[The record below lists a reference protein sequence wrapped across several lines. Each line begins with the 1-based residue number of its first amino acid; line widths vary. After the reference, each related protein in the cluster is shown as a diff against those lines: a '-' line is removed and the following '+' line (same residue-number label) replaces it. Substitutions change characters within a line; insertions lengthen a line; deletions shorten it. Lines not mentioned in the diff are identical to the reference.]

1 MSNLMQIVCDLVSRF
16 CLLAGSFFALTG
28 AVGIV
33 RLPDFYSRLHPAGK
47 SDSLAQTLILTG
59 LLLQIFSNEA
69 FAAFGYLGG
78 IKLALISVFLLLTTP
93 TATHA
98 IAKAAYVSGLQP
110 WSAETKKSGQEELK
124 DSHD

>member
-1 MSNLMQIVCDLVSRF
+1 MQIVCDLVSRF
-16 CLLAGSFFALTG
+16 FLLAGTFFALTG

-78 IKLALISVFLLLTTP
+78 IKLVLISVFLLLTTP

-98 IAKAAYVSGLQP
+98 IAKAAHVSGLQP
-110 WSAETKKSGQEELK
+110 WSGEELGQDELDKLK
-124 DSHD
+124 DTHN

>member
-1 MSNLMQIVCDLVSRF
+1 MQIVCDLVSRF
-16 CLLAGSFFALTG
+16 FLLSGAFFALTG

-69 FAAFGYLGG
+69 YAAFGYFGG
-78 IKLALISVFLLLTTP
+78 VKLVLICVFLLLTTP

-98 IAKAAYVSGLQP
+98 IAKAAHVRGLQP
-110 WSAETKKSGQEELK
+110 WSGEELGRDKLDEPK
-124 DSHD
+124 DTRN

>member
-1 MSNLMQIVCDLVSRF
+1 MQIICDLVSRV
-16 CLLAGSFFALTG
+16 CLLAGTFFALTG
-28 AVGIV
+28 AIGIV

-59 LLLQIFSNEA
+59 LLLQIFSNQA
-69 FAAFGYLGG
+69 FAVFGYFGA
-78 IKLALISVFLLLTTP
+78 IKLVFIIVFLLLTTP

-110 WSAETKKSGQEELK
+110 WSAEKLSQEKLK